1 MGDEGSGG
9 RGAASGKKM
18 HSELDALENHLQ
30 RRKTTKRGGATTR
43 RRGRVKKKRRRW
55 GEKVNLSKKER
66 KAKQTSEGN
75 PHARRLELLP
85 SQVTKRKEE
94 LKEMESWLYWMP

>member
-30 RRKTTKRGGATTR
+30 RRKTKKRGGATTR
-43 RRGRVKKKRRRW
+43 RRGSRQEGAKKMGRK
-55 GEKVNLSKKER
+55 GYQER
-66 KAKQTSEGN
+66 KEGQTD
-75 PHARRLELLP
+75 
-85 SQVTKRKEE
+85 K
-94 LKEMESWLYWMP
+94 